1 MTQDFNTF
9 SIFYRYHCGAD
20 FISFIKKDKK
30 TLTRTLCTYCTLLLQ
45 LFSSV
50 PANNTY
56 YSSSLYKYKVMIK
69 HLSFLYY
76 SLSFLIY
83 ALTITCISHS
93 APLLIL
99 PRRCRKTFQS
109 QEPLWSWATWA
120 LVLLATSLSCESSSL
135 LPPHHPLSPRWAVCP
150 RFMSAPLSKGGYTSG
165 GILPGLVWSTG
176 WSGTRRMFMVRRSG
190 VSLMQLVGKIWNY
203 SLMSFFFFH
212 IWQQTFNFHAKYHKR
227 KKVR

>member
-1 MTQDFNTF
+1 MVHT
-9 SIFYRYHCGAD
+9 
-20 FISFIKKDKK
+20 SFHLLKKIRKHWHILCV
-30 TLTRTLCTYCTLLLQ
+30 LTAPYCC
-45 LFSSV
+45 LFFSV

-56 YSSSLYKYKVMIK
+56 YSSSLNKYKVMIK

-76 SLSFLIY
+76 SVTLSFLIY

-99 PRRCRKTFQS
+99 PRRCRKTFQC
-109 QEPLWSWATWA
+109 QELLWSWATWA

-150 RFMSAPLSKGGYTSG
+150 RFMSAPLSKGGCTSG

-176 WSGTRRMFMVRRSG
+176 SSGTRRMFMVRRSG

-203 SLMSFFFFH
+203 SWMSSFFFH
-212 IWQQTFNFHAKYHKR
+212 IWQQTFNFHAKYCKG
-227 KKVR
+227 KKIR